1 MRQQMTM
8 PTLSRVAEMLRSALD
23 QPESTR
29 SQWLVE
35 TCGADLELLEAL
47 RRLLALDQRDDL
59 ALDQPV
65 DALVADVLAPVGD
78 DLKADTRF
86 GPFRSLRKLGEGGMG
101 SVWLGERIDGGFNQ
115 QVALKLIRVGMES
128 NAVAAQF
135 RRERELLARLQ
146 HADIARLIDGGIDG
160 TGRLW
165 FAMEHVDGIGL
176 REWSAQQQISLDTRL
191 KLLVQLCLAVAYAH
205 QHLIVHRDLK
215 PSNVLVR
222 ADGSPCLLD
231 FGIAKLTSSD
241 EREETALDSRF
252 ITRAYAAPEQLRG
265 EAVTTATDVYAL
277 GALMF
282 EVLTGIPY
290 TSMHASGAE
299 TLPPNKALRLVREKP
314 VAGATARPP
323 LHGDLDAIVARALA
337 EEPKRRYATAQALA
351 DDIENHVKG
360 RPVSARPDSVLYRA
374 TRFAQRNRAAVA
386 IAAMALVLVLAL
398 SVIAIWQ
405 AHAKTIEAENARIA
419 LKRSESIRALLGSI
433 FLSADPIASKGA
445 VTTVGELLKP
455 ARARIVHETQ
465 DDPEL
470 ASALLE
476 QLGST
481 YVSLGEDTLARDV
494 LHEALAFNQQAAHPS
509 LQIEG
514 VAEARLAYY
523 DYLDGKLDI
532 ALQRLKAVIAKLRAG
547 DSALTPILAKALAIE
562 GGVRY
567 AAGETDA
574 AVADSA
580 ESLALFKSLGDT
592 SVVDYL
598 MALVAYSD
606 ITAGAGRNQD
616 SLDSAKQALAH
627 PFVHENIAP
636 ALTASALGANARALQ
651 ALGRNAEAEPMM
663 VRVVE
668 AFATSFGARNSR
680 TYYWKYRHAQVLIE
694 LGKLDQ
700 AKAIV
705 DDLLENPATND
716 QPIAHVAYLVVGAKI
731 AGLRHAPDAR
741 ERIAD
746 AVREACSDKGN
757 SRFCSLARALS
768 GF

>member
-1 MRQQMTM
+1 M
-8 PTLSRVAEMLRSALD
+8 PTLSRVAETLKSALD
-23 QPESTR
+23 QPEITR

-35 TCGADLELLEAL
+35 TCGADLELLTAL
-47 RRLLALDQRDDL
+47 QRLLALDKRDDL
-59 ALDQPV
+59 VFDHPL
-65 DALVADVLAPVGD
+65 DALVADVLTPTGD

-86 GPFRSLRKLGEGGMG
+86 GPFRLLRKLGEGGMG
-101 SVWLGERIDGGFNQ
+101 SVWLAERIDGGFSQ

-146 HADIARLIDGGIDG
+146 HADIARLIDGGIDEA
-160 TGRLW
+160 GRLW

-191 KLLVQLCLAVAYAH
+191 KLLVRLCLAVAYAH

-231 FGIAKLTSSD
+231 FGIAKLTAGD

-252 ITRAYAAPEQLRG
+252 VTRAYAAPEQLHG
-265 EAVTTATDVYAL
+265 EPVTTATDVYAL

-282 EVLTGIPY
+282 EILTGIAY
-290 TSMHASGAE
+290 TSMHAAGAE
-299 TLPPNKALRLVREKP
+299 TLPPNKALRLIREKALP
-314 VAGATARPP
+314 GSSTRSP
-323 LHGDLDAIVARALA
+323 LHGDLDSIVARALA

-386 IAAMALVLVLAL
+386 IGATALVLVLAL
-398 SVIAIWQ
+398 SVIALWQ

-419 LKRSESIRALLGSI
+419 LKQSESIRALLGSI
-433 FLSADPIASKGA
+433 FLSADPTASKGA
-445 VTTVGELLKP
+445 ATTVGELLKP

-470 ASALLE
+470 AAALLE

-481 YVSLGEDTLARDV
+481 YVSLGEDALARDV
-494 LHEALAFNQQAAHPS
+494 LREALAFNQKSAHPS
-509 LQIEG
+509 LEIEG

-523 DYLDGKLDI
+523 EYLDGKPDI
-532 ALQRLKAVIAKLRAG
+532 ALQGLKAIIAKLRTG
-547 DSALTPILAKALAIE
+547 DSSVTPTLAKAIGIE

-580 ESLALFKSLGDT
+580 ESLTLWRSLGDP

-606 ITAGAGRNQD
+606 ITAGVGRNQE
-616 SLDSAKQALAH
+616 SLDSARQALAH
-627 PFVHENIAP
+627 PFIQGNIAP
-636 ALTASALGANARALQ
+636 ALTASVLGANARALQ

-668 AFATSFGARNSR
+668 TFDASFGARNAR

-694 LGKLDQ
+694 LGDFDH

-705 DDLLENPATND
+705 DDLLANPATND

-731 AGLRHAPDAR
+731 AGLRHAADAR
-741 ERIAD
+741 ERIAE

-757 SRFCSLARALS
+757 ARFCALARALPGS
-768 GF
+768 